1 LTAKSKNDFKSAG
14 GLAFLNQE
22 NEMVITPF
30 QDSIETEKVFA
41 KRLRSTLRLAEDLQ
55 DGKTLPPI

>member
-1 LTAKSKNDFKSAG
+1 MTAKSKNDFKSAG

>member
-41 KRLRSTLRLAEDLQ
+41 KRLRSTLRLAEDL
-55 DGKTLPPI
+55 